1 MPARP
6 KNDDRRRFSRVGLAI
21 PAQLEL
27 PPAPT
32 PCVLRDVSLKG
43 ALVEVP
49 DGIVVEDGQPITV
62 VIPLDA
68 EETTIRMEGH
78 VAHLNGSL
86 VGVRCGTIDL
96 ESIMHLRRLLELNL
110 GDGEL
115 VRRELRE
122 LVDYGKK

>member
-1 MPARP
+1 MAP
-6 KNDDRRRFSRVGLAI
+6 KNDDRRRFSRVGLAV
-21 PAQLEL
+21 PAELEVA
-27 PPAPT
+27 PAASS
-32 PCVLRDVSLKG
+32 CVLRDVSLKG

-49 DGIVVEDGQPITV
+49 PELELAIDQPCTL

-68 EETTIRMEGH
+68 DEVTIRMEGK
-78 VAHLNGSL
+78 VAHREGVL

-122 LVDYGKK
+122 LVDHDRR